1 MYDNG
6 TFIYIN
12 LDIENCELGKNIDIK
27 YKDYIENKYKFN
39 RSISVFFCI
48 NFKNQDLP
56 LFYLPDVGCSYFSI
70 HILKNNQIDFPPERI
85 QSLIS
90 SENDLINHYNKKKQ

>member
-1 MYDNG
+1 MTKIDSSITYYEGEYKVMYDNG

-39 RSISVFFCI
+39 RSISVFFCRSWFI
-48 NFKNQDLP
+48 KNYQIYLFFIKTNFIKYKMP
-56 LFYLPDVGCSYFSI
+56 FI
-70 HILKNNQIDFPPERI
+70 
-85 QSLIS
+85 
-90 SENDLINHYNKKKQ
+90 